1 MNIVFFGSPASAL
14 PSLSRLLEEGHQIA
28 LIITQPDRPSGR
40 GKKLTQSPVK
50 EFAIKKGIPVYQS
63 ERIKRDQIAK
73 EKIQN
78 IEPDLNV
85 VVAYGQIIPLSI
97 LEIPKYQS
105 INVHFSLLPKYRGA
119 SPVQWT
125 VLNGE
130 KTTGITIFKLN
141 EKMDEGDILSQEKT
155 DINPYENAGE
165 LEARLSTI
173 GAELLVKTIANL
185 KNIKAQKQNHSQ
197 ATYAPKLKKE
207 DGLIDWHKDAQS
219 IDRHVRAF
227 TPWPS
232 AFSFFKGKRLIIT
245 RGKEIKEEFIHL
257 ANPGE
262 LLKIKK
268 DGIEVCCGQ
277 GSVYLI
283 ESLRPEGRKEMPAYS
298 FSLGINIKPGDLLS

>member
-1 MNIVFFGSPASAL
+1 MKIVFFGSPASAI
-14 PSLSRLLEEGHQIA
+14 PSLSRLMEEGHQIA
-28 LIITQPDRPSGR
+28 LIITQPERPSGR

-50 EFAIKKGIPVYQS
+50 KFAIKKGISVYQP
-63 ERIKRDQIAK
+63 ERIKFDQIAV

-97 LEIPKYQS
+97 LEIPKHQS

-125 VLNGE
+125 LLNGE

-155 DINPYENAGE
+155 DILPYENAGE

-185 KNIKAQKQNHSQ
+185 KNIQAQKQNHSQ

-207 DGLIDWHKDAQS
+207 DGQIDWHKDALS

-232 AFSFFKGKRLIIT
+232 AFSFFQGKRVIIT
-245 RGKEIKEEFIHL
+245 MGKGIKEEVIHS

-262 LLKIKK
+262 ILKIKK

-283 ESLRPEGRKEMPAYS
+283 ESLRPENRKEMSAYS
-298 FSLGINIKPGDLLS
+298 FSLGVNIKPGDLFS

>member
-1 MNIVFFGSPASAL
+1 MKIVFFGSPASSI
-14 PSLSRLLEEGHQIA
+14 PSLLRLIEEGHQIA
-28 LIITQPDRPSGR
+28 LIITQPDKPSGR

-50 EFAIKKGIPVYQS
+50 KIAIKKGIPVYQP
-63 ERIKRDQIAK
+63 ERIKFDQIAK
-73 EKIQN
+73 EKIQK
-78 IEPDLNV
+78 IKPDLNI

-97 LEIPKYQS
+97 LETPKHQS

-125 VLNGE
+125 LLNGE

-141 EKMDEGDILSQEKT
+141 EKMDEGDIFSKVET
-155 DINPYENAGE
+155 DIHPYENAGE

-185 KNIKAQKQNHSQ
+185 KNIRTYKQNHSQ

-207 DGLIDWHKDAQS
+207 DGQIDWHKDAKY

-232 AFSFFKGKRLIIT
+232 AFSFFQGKRVIIT
-245 RGKEIKEEFIHL
+245 MGKGIKEEVIHS

-262 LLKIKK
+262 ILKIKK

-283 ESLRPEGRKEMPAYS
+283 ESLRPENRKEMPAYS
-298 FSLGINIKPGDLLS
+298 FSLGANIKPGDLLS